1 MKKGNRRGKSSLVS
15 SVPPSYNRVLRLWV
29 LRLLICFGGHRELI
43 GDRQVNSDEVMEFLG
58 LSRCLLAEPF
68 SPEAARAGLR
78 AKLAILEGQNPVLPQ
93 GAALARN
100 IVWLGG
106 LLNLSTVEQDILHFC
121 ALQTQHP
128 VLERTLDQ
136 LGPLTFGAIHQIF
149 SLTLG
154 HCPKDVR
161 QALRSSSTLARTG
174 LLTCDLDSRY
184 SFNHKVEML
193 RGLGELLCVRKGNP
207 LELFRQYF
215 VPALA
220 STLGVSDYPHLSKDL
235 AILECYLREALAARR
250 KGVNVL
256 IHGVPGTGKTQFVR
270 VLAQRLGGRL
280 FEVATE
286 DEDGDPL
293 KGNTRFRSYR
303 LAQHL
308 LAGATGNLILFDEVE
323 DVFRP
328 QGVDEGPERNRATLI
343 KGWINK
349 TLEENPVPALWVT
362 NAVGAIDPAFIR
374 RFDYVLEIGVPP
386 RSVRAKVLDG
396 YLAELAVKPS
406 WKATMAEHGSLVPAV
421 VARAAKVVQ
430 SVCKADPGLDPSQSL
445 DRVIG
450 NTLEAMGEPRSP
462 RGAQPMVDGYRPD
475 LLCTDCDL
483 TMVKTGLLAQGQGRL
498 CFFGPPGT
506 GKTAFGRHLAE
517 TLDRPL
523 LVKRASDLQ
532 SKWLGETEQNLARM
546 FQEAMAEHA
555 VLLLDEADSFLQ
567 DRKGAQR
574 SWEIS
579 QVNEL
584 LTQMED
590 FEGIFIASTNLMDSL
605 DGAAL
610 RRFDLKIRFDY
621 LKADQAWAMFQ
632 DTARRLG
639 LEPGPDAPAALRQLG
654 LLTPGDF
661 ANVVRQAR
669 LRRIAS
675 AADLVDRLAAECA
688 AKPEGRRNRI
698 GFQGRP

>member
-1 MKKGNRRGKSSLVS
+1 
-15 SVPPSYNRVLRLWV
+15 VLRLWV
-29 LRLLICFGGHRELI
+29 LRLLVCFGGHRELI
-43 GDRQVNSDEVMEFLG
+43 GDRHVSAEEVMEFLG
-58 LSRCLLAEPF
+58 LSQCLTAEPF
-68 SPEAARAGLR
+68 SPEAARAALR
-78 AKLAILEGQNPVLPQ
+78 AKLATLEGQNPALPA
-93 GAALARN
+93 GSALARN
-100 IVWLGG
+100 IAWLGE
-106 LLNLSTVEQDILHFC
+106 LLNLSAVEQDILHFTV
-121 ALQTQHP
+121 LQAQHP

-136 LGPLTFGAIHQIF
+136 LGGLTFGSIHQLFAQI
-149 SLTLG
+149 LG
-154 HCPKDVR
+154 HSQKAVR
-161 QALRSSSTLARTG
+161 QALRSSGTLARTG
-174 LLTCDLDSRY
+174 LLTCDLRNRY
-184 SFNHKVEML
+184 MFTSKVEML
-193 RGLGELLCVRKGNP
+193 GGLAERLCMRKANST
-207 LELFRQYF
+207 ELFRQYF
-215 VPALA
+215 VPAPA
-220 STLGVSDYPHLSKDL
+220 STLGASDYPHLAKDL
-235 AILECYLREALAARR
+235 AILECYLRDTLAARR

-270 VLAQRLGGRL
+270 VLAQQLGCRL

-293 KGNTRFRSYR
+293 QGKYRFRSYR

-308 LAGATGNLILFDEVE
+308 LAGTAGNLVLFDEVE
-323 DVFRP
+323 DVFSRH
-328 QGVDEGPERNRATLI
+328 GEDEGPERNRGTLI

-349 TLEENPVPALWVT
+349 TLEENPVPAVWVT
-362 NAVGAIDPAFIR
+362 NAVEAIDGAFIR

-396 YLAELAVKPS
+396 YLGQLPVKPD
-406 WKATMAEHGSLVPAV
+406 WKAAMAGHERLVPAV
-421 VARAAKVVQ
+421 VERAAKVVR
-430 SVCKADPGLDPSQSL
+430 SVCKADPGLDASQAL
-445 DRVIG
+445 ARVIG
-450 NTLEAMGEPRSP
+450 NTLEAMGAPRAA
-462 RGAQPMVDGYRPD
+462 RGALPMLVDYRPD

-483 TMVKTGLLAQGQGRL
+483 AVVKEGLLAQGQGRL

-517 TLDRPL
+517 ALDRPL

-532 SKWLGETEQNLARM
+532 SKWVGETEQNLARM
-546 FQEAMAEHA
+546 FEEAMNERA

-584 LTQMED
+584 LTQMES

-610 RRFDLKIRFDY
+610 RRFDLKIHFDY
-621 LKADQAWAMFQ
+621 LKADQSWSMFQ

-639 LEPGPDAPAALRQLG
+639 LEPGPGARAGLAHLT

-675 AADLVDRLAAECA
+675 AADLVARLAAECA